1 MSGSG
6 AEDPAL
12 GDDIE
17 SIRNLGEGR
26 VGETAGPEDVEQKLT
41 PEEDAAI
48 EEELKGRG

>member
-6 AEDPAL
+6 DPAL
-12 GDDIE
+12 GDEID
-17 SIRNLGEGR
+17 SILNLGEGR

-48 EEELKGRG
+48 EKKLKGQD